1 MDAARV
7 KHRPRDANLESRC
20 YLIPDRDP
28 LRTEAFR
35 KMLSDNGTEAL
46 KLPARSPY
54 PSATMTAN
62 AITKGLAA
70 T

>member
-1 MDAARV
+1 V

-35 KMLSDNGTEAL
+35 KMLNDSGTEAL
-46 KLPARSPY
+46 KLPARSPCL
-54 PSATMTAN
+54 SASMTAH